1 MAEDTGNSDTRTGRP
16 RKGDGPKVPYDEI
29 DRLLVHGEVVEVEA
43 GGTTLVYPSYRKL
56 AERYGC
62 AHSLIAQYSRKH
74 DCLRRRK
81 ETKARVAVRVE
92 QKLVEMRAKAIAMSK
107 DDALQIIDAYLAGF
121 GEAIAEGRV
130 RFDNPTDF
138 NTMLRL
144 KEFIL
149 GGADSRQEI
158 HAALSL
164 EDIQA
169 RHARMLRAS
178 QQASAEV
185 RGEVIDAL
193 PAEVN
198 DEDDHLLPVHS
209 PAPPTEAAAQEVPG
223 QPAGAAP
230 AEALPVAATRRP
242 SRAAGQRA
250 DNQAGDG
257 PGAPQGAN
265 VAPTGPSVAAPASG
279 PTASGRRAARSAGDT
294 GDEGAGK
301 VCAGSGPS
309 SANLVDDG
317 GEARDTGRTSRSSAA
332 LRPTPAAGPGDDPAS
347 GPSSRVLPGPCG
359 EGVGE
364 GSRASGEH
372 APQQDEVS

>member
-1 MAEDTGNSDTRTGRP
+1 MAEDTGSSDTRTGRP

-29 DRLLVHGEVVEVEA
+29 DRLLVHGEVVEAEA

-81 ETKARVAVRVE
+81 ETKARVAVRAE

-158 HAALSL
+158 HAALSM

-178 QQASAEV
+178 QRASAEV

-198 DEDDHLLPVHS
+198 DEDDHFLPVHS

-223 QPAGAAP
+223 QLAQAALD
-230 AEALPVAATRRP
+230 EALPVAATRRP
-242 SRAAGQRA
+242 SGAADQGA
-250 DNQAGDG
+250 DDQAIDG

-265 VAPTGPSVAAPASG
+265 VAPTGASVAAPTSG
-279 PTASGRRAARSAGDT
+279 PAAAQRRAARSAGDT
-294 GDEGAGK
+294 IDEGAER

-309 SANLVDDG
+309 SASPVVDGDEDQTG
-317 GEARDTGRTSRSSAA
+317 GRTSRSSAA
-332 LRPTPAAGPGDDPAS
+332 LHPASEAASGDAAGS

-372 APQQDEVS
+372 APQQDEVP